1 MKKLLRSIC
10 LLMIPILLVT
20 GLCSCSGK
28 NSIVG
33 QWYDSDGDL
42 AFEVKKD
49 GTYDTGGLL
58 GKGKWKYLDDDETI
72 EFTDFYG
79 YTKTTKVEKDDLGL
93 SIFNGKYYKDAYPS
107 EEQMSEFKDK
117 NAVSLD
123 AFDGIKYEVSGI
135 SPYCKISINNSGC
148 SEEVQNYVTY
158 SLDKENYA
166 NGDTAV
172 ITATLHSSTGDTLYK
187 LAEAE
192 STYKVS
198 GQSEYITSVEGCDLT
213 ALKAELADYITAT
226 IASAKK
232 SAAESWWG
240 YAKIFERGFDDF
252 SNATTTAS
260 DIYLSTVKLN
270 KSSDNVAFTNKLTF
284 TYKVSYTTKDNSG
297 VFYACISA
305 LNIMK
310 TSSGE
315 IKWGT
320 KNVDDLDFV
329 SENADGS
336 LENCVTTLI
345 MCNTADYNIS
355 KVEV

>member
-148 SEEVQNYVTY
+148 SEEVQNPHCVCVRNFAGTMHIRIA
-158 SLDKENYA
+158 LYA
-166 NGDTAV
+166 
-172 ITATLHSSTGDTLYK
+172 
-187 LAEAE
+187 
-192 STYKVS
+192 
-198 GQSEYITSVEGCDLT
+198 
-213 ALKAELADYITAT
+213 
-226 IASAKK
+226 
-232 SAAESWWG
+232 
-240 YAKIFERGFDDF
+240 
-252 SNATTTAS
+252 
-260 DIYLSTVKLN
+260 
-270 KSSDNVAFTNKLTF
+270 
-284 TYKVSYTTKDNSG
+284 
-297 VFYACISA
+297 
-305 LNIMK
+305 
-310 TSSGE
+310 
-315 IKWGT
+315 
-320 KNVDDLDFV
+320 
-329 SENADGS
+329 
-336 LENCVTTLI
+336 
-345 MCNTADYNIS
+345 
-355 KVEV
+355 